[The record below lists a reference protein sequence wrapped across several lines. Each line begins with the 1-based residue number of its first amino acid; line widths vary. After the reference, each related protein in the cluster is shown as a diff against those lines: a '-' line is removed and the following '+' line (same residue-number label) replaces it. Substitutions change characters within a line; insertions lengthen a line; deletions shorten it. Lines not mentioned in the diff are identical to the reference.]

1 MEKII
6 QIRKVSLEFLQLVFE
21 MKIIMSRLNGSEK
34 IVMMSEAVREA
45 EGYFTENREI
55 FVYKINNKMVGYSVL
70 KTEDQVI
77 WLDWLY
83 IDPDYHGKGIA
94 SKLFDH
100 AEEFTMKLGN
110 DQLYI
115 WVHPDNHRMLK
126 FLKKKGYDVINLI
139 EVKKNKNNFQSKIQI
154 LGNEFRY

>member
-1 MEKII
+1 MDKII

-21 MKIIMSRLNGSEK
+21 MKIIMNRLNGSEK

-45 EGYFTENREI
+45 ESYFTENRSV
-55 FVYKINNKMVGYSVL
+55 FVYKIKNKIVGYSVL
-70 KTEDQVI
+70 KMEDQVV

-100 AEEFTMKLGN
+100 AEEFTRKLGN
-110 DQLYI
+110 NQLYI

-126 FLKKKGYDVINLI
+126 FLKKKGYDVLNLLEI
-139 EVKKNKNNFQSKIQI
+139 KKEKSDSKEKIQI
-154 LGNEFRY
+154 LGNDFHY

>member
-1 MEKII
+1 MGVRHDPE
-6 QIRKVSLEFLQLVFE
+6 SLCDMLRILH
-21 MKIIMSRLNGSEK
+21 IIMNKLNQSEK

-45 EGYFTENREI
+45 NGYFTENRRV
-55 FVYKINNKMVGYSVL
+55 FVYKIKNKMVGYSVL
-70 KTEDQVI
+70 KIEDQVC

-83 IDPDYHGKGIA
+83 VDPDYQGKNIA

-100 AEEFTMKLGN
+100 VEEISLKLGN

-126 FLKKKGYDVINLI
+126 FLKKKGYNVLNLI
-139 EVKKNKNNFQSKIQI
+139 EVKKKKPSTSRSISI
-154 LGNEFRY
+154 MGNELRY

>member
-45 EGYFTENREI
+45 EGYFTENRRV

-70 KTEDQVI
+70 KTEDQVV

-100 AEEFTMKLGN
+100 AEEFAMKLGN

-115 WVHPDNHRMLK
+115 WVHPDNHRILK
-126 FLKKKGYDVINLI
+126 FLKKKGYDVLNLI
-139 EVKKNKNNFQSKIQI
+139 EVKKEKPSTSRSISI
-154 LGNEFRY
+154 MGNELRY

>member
-1 MEKII
+1 MDKII
-6 QIRKVSLEFLQLVFE
+6 QIRKVSLDFLQLVFE

-34 IVMMSEAVREA
+34 IVMMSEAVQEA
-45 EGYFTENREI
+45 EGYFTENRKI
-55 FVYKINNKMVGYSVL
+55 FVYKINNKMVGYLVL
-70 KTEDQVI
+70 KTEDQVV

-100 AEEFTMKLGN
+100 AEEFAIKSGN

-126 FLKKKGYDVINLI
+126 FLKKKGYDVLNLI
-139 EVKKNKNNFQSKIQI
+139 EVKKEKSLITESI
-154 LGNEFRY
+154 SIMGNELRY

>member
-6 QIRKVSLEFLQLVFE
+6 EIRSNSLEFLQMVFE
-21 MKIIMSRLNGSEK
+21 MLIIMNKLNQSEK

-45 EGYFTENREI
+45 NGYFTENRRV
-55 FVYKINNKMVGYSVL
+55 FVYKIKNKMVGYSVL
-70 KTEDQVI
+70 KIEDRVC

-83 IDPDYHGKGIA
+83 VDPDHQGKGEA

-100 AEEFTMKLGN
+100 AEEISLKLGN

-126 FLKKKGYDVINLI
+126 FLKKKGYDVLNLI
-139 EVKKNKNNFQSKIQI
+139 EVKKKKPSTSRSISI
-154 LGNEFRY
+154 LGNELRY

>member
-1 MEKII
+1 MEKIV

-21 MKIIMSRLNGSEK
+21 MKIIMSRLNNSEK

-45 EGYFTENREI
+45 EGYFTGNRGI
-55 FVYKINNKMVGYSVL
+55 FVYKINNKMAGYSVL
-70 KTEDQVI
+70 KTEDQVC

-83 IDPDYHGKGIA
+83 VDPDYHGKGIA

-100 AEEFTMKLGN
+100 AEEFAMKLGN

-126 FLKKKGYDVINLI
+126 FLKKKGYDVLNLI
-139 EVKKNKNNFQSKIQI
+139 EVKKEKSPITESI
-154 LGNEFRY
+154 SIMGHELRY

>member
-1 MEKII
+1 MEKIV

-21 MKIIMSRLNGSEK
+21 MKIILSRLNNSDK

-45 EGYFTENREI
+45 ESYFTENRKI
-55 FVYKINNKMVGYSVL
+55 FVYKINNKMVGYSVV
-70 KTEDQVI
+70 KIEDQVV

-83 IDPDYHGKGIA
+83 VDPDFQGSEVS

-100 AEEFTMKLGN
+100 AEEFSAKLGN

-115 WVHPDNHRMLK
+115 WVHPDNHRMIK
-126 FLKKKGYDVINLI
+126 FLKKKGYDVLNLI
-139 EVKKNKNNFQSKIQI
+139 EIKKEKNNPKEKISI
-154 LGNEFRY
+154 FGNEFRY

>member
-1 MEKII
+1 M
-6 QIRKVSLEFLQLVFE
+6 VFE
-21 MKIIMSRLNGSEK
+21 MLIIMNKLNQSEK

-45 EGYFTENREI
+45 NGYFTENRRV
-55 FVYKINNKMVGYSVL
+55 FVYKIKNKMVGYSVL
-70 KTEDQVI
+70 KIEDQVC

-83 IDPDYHGKGIA
+83 VDPDYQGKNIA

-100 AEEFTMKLGN
+100 VEEISLKLGN

-126 FLKKKGYDVINLI
+126 FLKKKGYDVLNLI
-139 EVKKNKNNFQSKIQI
+139 EVKKKKPSTSRSISI
-154 LGNEFRY
+154 MGNELRY

>member
-6 QIRKVSLEFLQLVFE
+6 EIRSNSLEFLQMVFE
-21 MKIIMSRLNGSEK
+21 MLIIMNKLNQSEK

-45 EGYFTENREI
+45 NGYFTENRRV
-55 FVYKINNKMVGYSVL
+55 FVYKIKNKMVGYSVL
-70 KTEDQVI
+70 KIEDQVC

-83 IDPDYHGKGIA
+83 VDPDYQGKNIA

-100 AEEFTMKLGN
+100 VEEISLKLGN

-126 FLKKKGYDVINLI
+126 FLKKKGYNVLNLI
-139 EVKKNKNNFQSKIQI
+139 EVKKKKPSTSRSISI
-154 LGNEFRY
+154 MGNELRY

>member
-1 MEKII
+1 MDKII

-34 IVMMSEAVREA
+34 NVMMSEAVHEA

-83 IDPDYHGKGIA
+83 IDPDYHGKNIA

-139 EVKKNKNNFQSKIQI
+139 EVKKNKNNYQAKIQI

>member
-6 QIRKVSLEFLQLVFE
+6 EIKSNSLEFLQMVFE
-21 MKIIMSRLNGSEK
+21 MLIIMNKLNQSEK
-34 IVMMSEAVREA
+34 IVMMSEAVPAA
-45 EGYFTENREI
+45 ESYFTENRRV
-55 FVYKINNKMVGYSVL
+55 FVYKIKNKMAGYSVL
-70 KTEDQVI
+70 KIEDRVC

-83 IDPDYHGKGIA
+83 VDPDYQGSGVA
-94 SKLFDH
+94 SILFDH
-100 AEEFTMKLGN
+100 AEEISLKLGN

-126 FLKKKGYDVINLI
+126 FLKKKGYDVLNLI
-139 EVKKNKNNFQSKIQI
+139 EVKKEKSLINTSISI

>member
-1 MEKII
+1 MDKII

-45 EGYFTENREI
+45 ESYFTENRRV
-55 FVYKINNKMVGYSVL
+55 FVYKIKNKMIGYSVL
-70 KTEDQVI
+70 KIEDQVV

-94 SKLFDH
+94 AKLFDH
-100 AEEFTMKLGN
+100 AEEFAMKLGN

-126 FLKKKGYDVINLI
+126 FLKKKGYDVLNLI
-139 EVKKNKNNFQSKIQI
+139 EVKKEKLQTNTSISI
-154 LGNEFRY
+154 LGNELRY

>member
-1 MEKII
+1 MDKII

-34 IVMMSEAVREA
+34 IVMMSEAVQEA

-70 KTEDQVI
+70 KTEDQVV

-100 AEEFTMKLGN
+100 AEEFAIKSGN

-126 FLKKKGYDVINLI
+126 FLKKKGYDVLNLI
-139 EVKKNKNNFQSKIQI
+139 EVKKEKSLITESI
-154 LGNEFRY
+154 SIMGNELRY